1 MGFKRGSF
9 LNFHSLIFIP
19 LIKNILNTIKQL
31 FEVVLF
37 TLTSL
42 HSLFELSSILFIP
55 MKKNSL
61 HKNGYRCINFWSQLH
76 TKSLTVYRD
85 WITHRN
91 CNCSMTLEFCWS
103 DWKLEEPATAL
114 VESRFYTDLNHFN
127 GGRQLIESINKI
139 SINYNNGSARVW
151 DEGLPFVKLSRAAAV
166 LQFNG
171 SQLRKSSTTG
181 I

>member
-1 MGFKRGSF
+1 M
-9 LNFHSLIFIP
+9 
-19 LIKNILNTIKQL
+19 
-31 FEVVLF
+31 
-37 TLTSL
+37 
-42 HSLFELSSILFIP
+42 
-55 MKKNSL
+55 
-61 HKNGYRCINFWSQLH
+61 
-76 TKSLTVYRD
+76 
-85 WITHRN
+85 
-91 CNCSMTLEFCWS
+91 
-103 DWKLEEPATAL
+103 EPATAL

-127 GGRQLIESINKI
+127 VGRQLIESINKI